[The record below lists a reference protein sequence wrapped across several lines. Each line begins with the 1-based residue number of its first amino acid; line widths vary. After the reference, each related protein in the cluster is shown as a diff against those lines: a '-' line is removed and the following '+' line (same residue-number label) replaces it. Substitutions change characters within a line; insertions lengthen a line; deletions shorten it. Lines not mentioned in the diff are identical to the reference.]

1 MVGIIYEYVKNLAL
15 YKNYVKF
22 YLLPF
27 LKKSYL
33 VNWKF

>member
-1 MVGIIYEYVKNLAL
+1 MMRIIYEYVKNLIF

-27 LKKSYL
+27 LKNSYL
-33 VNWKF
+33 VNWKS